1 VSSLCQWPSTD
12 ASRRPRGFFK
22 SRFLSKIQSAAN
34 KNRPMSCVTDS
45 CHKLFSSCGQAELRF
60 LASLG
65 FSAPP
70 SIFVPMSADA
80 LSADARF

>member
-1 VSSLCQWPSTD
+1 M
-12 ASRRPRGFFK
+12 AARFFE
-22 SRFLSKIQSAAN
+22 SRFLSEIQSAAN
-34 KNRPMSCVTDS
+34 KNCLMSGATDS
-45 CHKLFSSCGQAELRF
+45 CHKLFSSCGQVKLRF

-80 LSADARF
+80 LSADARSGFQPFA